1 MMRCI
6 LMLKLLDLNAQNYF
20 VCHINSNFNKVE
32 NIVRIH
38 SEYITE
44 DTAHH
49 WGTDV
54 KNVSGEMKA
63 KDNNGMNQKA
73 LTLSEGSKILL
84 RVGVGIGELEE
95 TQVVAEKGVL
105 VSLMDVQ
112 CDK

>member
-1 MMRCI
+1 
-6 LMLKLLDLNAQNYF
+6 
-20 VCHINSNFNKVE
+20 
-32 NIVRIH
+32 
-38 SEYITE
+38 
-44 DTAHH
+44 
-49 WGTDV
+49 
-54 KNVSGEMKA
+54 MKA